1 MNYSND
7 PNREKIPLN
16 EWLKIPRTEEEKQ
29 KDYQSLFYGLQHT
42 SHVLANS
49 YHAFIPYFDSY
60 YASSLDKILHYV
72 YVGVDPSSISF
83 IGSQEIPSSKLEEA
97 KQKNIAFMTT
107 FMLGLY
113 LGYEPQNGLL
123 NETFIENNFEQCKQF
138 LPSEDVPYFE
148 QVLIH
153 HQYTYYDDYAN
164 KASYN
169 NEGGRGRS
177 YTKKTNAQFLP
188 DQDGVFSVN
197 RLEGSDYAKAGFSK
211 NIAFLLVLL
220 GTVLIALGVALLFY
234 G

>member
-1 MNYSND
+1 MSLNEDINMS
-7 PNREKIPLN
+7 KIPLN
-16 EWLKIPRTEEEKQ
+16 EWLQIPRTEEEKQ

-72 YVGVDPSSISF
+72 YVGIEPSNISF

-97 KQKNIAFMTT
+97 KERNISFMTT

-113 LGYEPQNGLL
+113 LGYDPKNGLL
-123 NETFIENNFEQCKQF
+123 NEAFIENNFNQCKQF
-138 LPSEDVPYFE
+138 LPPEDVPYYE
-148 QVLIH
+148 QVLIR
-153 HQYTYYDDYAN
+153 HQYIYYDDYVN
-164 KASYN
+164 KASY

-177 YTKKTNAQFLP
+177 YTKKTNAQVLP
-188 DQDGVFSVN
+188 DQEGIFSVN
-197 RLEGSDYAKAGFSK
+197 RLEGNDYSKAGFSK

-220 GTVLIALGVALLFY
+220 GTVLIALGVALLIY
-234 G
+234 S